1 MAAKIVRRKEKR
13 AEVEAAEK
21 KAQEPPR
28 RRPRAA
34 KKEPAKRKSRAKSA
48 KEVRLKAFWG
58 VFNQSLKRVALYEF
72 SEKKEADKKAKE
84 LTASGKIAALRAA
97 GEGSGAGVSML
108 VRLRRL
114 ALPLAVRVLSTAAI
128 ASRVSGLSNS
138 SLPKPRI
145 APAAIAASWCSG

>member
-1 MAAKIVRRKEKR
+1 MAAKVVRRKEKR

-21 KAQEPPR
+21 KAKASPKKAATTK
-28 RRPRAA
+28 AA

-84 LTASGKIAALRAA
+84 LTASGKSPHFVQPVK
-97 GEGSGAGVSML
+97 EPVQE
-108 VRLRRL
+108 
-114 ALPLAVRVLSTAAI
+114 
-128 ASRVSGLSNS
+128 
-138 SLPKPRI
+138 
-145 APAAIAASWCSG
+145 